1 MAELTREDVVQKAEE
16 RNIKFIRLQFTDILG
31 VIKNVA
37 IPVEKLEKA
46 LDGKILF
53 DGSSIEGFV
62 RIEESDMYLE
72 PDPDTFTVLPWK
84 QEEIGT
90 ARLICDI
97 RHTDGT
103 PFEGSP
109 RTMLKDIIEEVESSG
124 YSVEIGPE
132 PEFFLF
138 NRDEEGE
145 ATTETHDHA
154 GYFDLSPVDM
164 GEYARRD
171 MVLALEKMGFFI
183 EASHHEVAPGQHEID
198 FGYADPLRTAD
209 NIATFRFVVQTLAK
223 NNHDLHATFMPKPLH
238 GVNGS
243 GLHLNMKLYEEEEN
257 ALHDDASDNRLSNDA
272 EHFIG
277 GLLDHARGYT
287 AITNPLVNSYKR
299 LVPGYEAPIYIAW
312 SEQNRSPLLRVPA
325 QRGENTR
332 IEIRNPDPSCN
343 PYLAIGALLRAGLD
357 GIVNDTSPPEPVDQ
371 NIKQMTGK
379 QRAERGIDSLPSNL
393 GRAIDELRK
402 DETIMESLG
411 GHIFQHFLEAKQ
423 IEWDIYRTQVYD
435 WELEQYLDNY

>member
-1 MAELTREDVVQKAEE
+1 MSELTREDVLEKAEAN
-16 RNIKFIRLQFTDILG
+16 NIKFIRLQFTDILG

-72 PDPDTFTVLPWK
+72 PDPDTFTVFPWK
-84 QEEIGT
+84 EEEIGT
-90 ARLICDI
+90 ARMICDI
-97 RHTDGT
+97 RHTDGS
-103 PFEGSP
+103 PFQGSP
-109 RTMLKDIIEEVESSG
+109 RTILKDVIEDVHDAG
-124 YSVEIGPE
+124 YTLEISPE

-145 ATTETHDHA
+145 ATTDTHDHA

-171 MVLALEKMGFFI
+171 MVLALEEMGFFI

-198 FGYADPLRTAD
+198 FGYGDALRTAD
-209 NIATFRFVVQTLAK
+209 NIATFRFVVRTIAK
-223 NNHDLHATFMPKPLH
+223 NKHDLHATFMPKPLH

-243 GLHLNMKLYEEEEN
+243 GLHLNMKLLKDGEN
-257 ALHDDASDNRLSNDA
+257 VFAGDDSGDSLSTVA
-272 EHFIG
+272 EHYIG
-277 GLLDHARGYT
+277 GLLEHARGYT

-299 LVPGYEAPIYIAW
+299 LVPGYEAPIYLAW

-325 QRGENTR
+325 QRGDDTR

-343 PYLAIGALLRAGLD
+343 PYLALAALLSAGLD
-357 GIVNDTSPPEPVDQ
+357 GIENETEPPEPVDE

-379 QRAERGIDSLPSNL
+379 ERAERGIDSLPSNL

-402 DETIMESLG
+402 DEVIMESLG

-435 WELEQYLDNY
+435 WELEQYLNNY